1 LCFFVANLLFWCRA
15 MTAKEV
21 LAQLKKL
28 GSASIKK
35 VLMKHGAR
43 EPFFGVKVADLKVLQ
58 KKIKTDHALALELY
72 DTGNSDAMYLAGLI
86 ADPAQMTKAQL
97 QKWVKGAYWNMLSG
111 YTVPWVASE
120 SKFGRELALDWM
132 DSETE
137 QIANAGWATYW
148 SLVAIKPDADLDLAE
163 IEKLLARVQNE
174 IGSAPNRVRYAMNAF
189 VIAIGSFVAPLLAKA
204 KATAR
209 AIGTTE
215 VDMGDTDCK
224 VPDPLAYIEKMEKAG
239 RVGKKRKHAAC

>member
-1 LCFFVANLLFWCRA
+1 

-28 GSASIKK
+28 GTEQTKK
-35 VLMKHGAR
+35 TFTRHGAK
-43 EPFFGVKVADLKVLQ
+43 EPFFGVKVGDLKVLQ

-86 ADPAQMTKAQL
+86 ADPQAFTKPQL

-120 SKFGRELALDWM
+120 SKYGRELALDWM
-132 DSETE
+132 DSDKEMV
-137 QIANAGWATYW
+137 ANAGWFTYS
-148 SLVAIKPDADLDLAE
+148 SLVAIKPDAELDLAE
-163 IEKLLARVQNE
+163 IEKLLGRVKNE
-174 IGSAPNRVRYAMNAF
+174 IGSAPNRVRYAMNNF
-189 VIAIGSFVAPLLAKA
+189 IIAVGAFVAPLTMKA
-204 KATAR
+204 KATAK
-209 AIGTTE
+209 ALGTVE
-215 VDMGDTDCK
+215 VDMGDSSCQ
-224 VPDPLAYIEKMEKAG
+224 VPDACEYIAKIEKMG